1 MEDLISQTL
10 SSLRSLVDS
19 DTVIGRTIT
28 APDRTLVVPISRV
41 SVGLLSGSGDYTA
54 DKKRPTPAKAGGGG
68 AGGSVNP
75 VGFLVMS
82 DMGVRFVPID
92 REEANNKWLNLLT
105 SAIDVFKKE

>member
-41 SVGLLSGSGDYTA
+41 SVGLLSGSGDYAA
-54 DKKRPTPAKAGGGG
+54 DDKRRSPVKAGGG

-92 REEANNKWLNLLT
+92 KEEATNKWLNLLS

>member
-1 MEDLISQTL
+1 MEDLITQTL
-10 SSLRSLVDS
+10 SSLRSMVDS
-19 DTVIGRTIT
+19 DTVIGRAIT
-28 APDRTLVVPISRV
+28 APDRTVVVPVSRV
-41 SVGLLSGSGDYTA
+41 SVGLLTGSGDYGQ
-54 DKKRPTPAKAGGGG
+54 DKKQNAHKAGGGG

-92 REEANNKWLNLLT
+92 KEENQNKWLNLLT